1 MNFKCAMFGKL
12 TTGVGTLRFAAP
24 EQYAT
29 GSQKRVYCFKADIY
43 SLGVVLLDMFREYD
57 ISLRELSDI
66 HEYVV
71 NQEKVHPSLLDK
83 MPRSVVALIEKMIK
97 KKPDDRPNL
106 MDILNDPLL
115 PQDEVFKKLIP
126 HLHNHKSSVKLDL
139 IRNLC

>member
-1 MNFKCAMFGKL
+1 
-12 TTGVGTLRFAAP
+12 
-24 EQYAT
+24 
-29 GSQKRVYCFKADIY
+29 
-43 SLGVVLLDMFREYD
+43 MFREYD
-57 ISLRELSDI
+57 IGLRELSDI

-106 MDILNDPLL
+106 MDILHDPLL